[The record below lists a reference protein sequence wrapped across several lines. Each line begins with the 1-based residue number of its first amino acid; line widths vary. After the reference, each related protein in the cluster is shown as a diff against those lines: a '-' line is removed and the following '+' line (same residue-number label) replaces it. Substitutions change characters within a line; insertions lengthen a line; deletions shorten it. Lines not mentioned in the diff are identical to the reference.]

1 MDLQSQTS
9 REYIRSLILV
19 YFGLLTGQIV
29 FAVITFAVNK
39 QLMEPM
45 AEDLRVVF
53 IYIVPVFVINGF
65 VTGQLIYRNR
75 LRKIKR
81 LDTLASK
88 LGEYKS
94 AFMIRLAMLEGAF
107 LFAIIIYLLTADLI
121 FMGMSGIIIAYFLVL
136 RPTIDRISADME
148 LNSTERM
155 KLERED
161 EIIT

>member
-75 LRKIKR
+75 LRKIK
-81 LDTLASK
+81 
-88 LGEYKS
+88 Y
-94 AFMIRLAMLEGAF
+94 
-107 LFAIIIYLLTADLI
+107 
-121 FMGMSGIIIAYFLVL
+121 
-136 RPTIDRISADME
+136 
-148 LNSTERM
+148 
-155 KLERED
+155 
-161 EIIT
+161 